1 MRKAWRSVE
10 NKETHKWRLLLWFA
24 SCLIIWVDIGQPHPH
39 QAPPNTM
46 WGKHQTPCL
55 AAKTPNIM
63 SDSENTKHHVWQT
76 LNNSEK
82 YAESSDEKTFVS
94 SNVWL
99 LTFKILWQKVLKP
112 SSKMLIREEEKMKVS
127 RRESFWIIALSPNAS
142 FLVSLLSTNDVNWAF
157 LRSTGTAGIFRR
169 VQEGKSYSP
178 DDDSQGKGKAN
189 DESLLEVRLYLV
201 TDVLHQTKINLIFA
215 NFSAST
221 HFWFRRLHCT
231 IA

>member
-46 WGKHQTPCL
+46 CGKHQTPCL

-82 YAESSDEKTFVS
+82 YAGSSDEKTFVS

-99 LTFKILWQKVLKP
+99 LTFKILWQKVVKP
-112 SSKMLIREEEKMKVS
+112 SSKTLIREEEKMKVS
-127 RRESFWIIALSPNAS
+127 RRETFKSSPCP
-142 FLVSLLSTNDVNWAF
+142 
-157 LRSTGTAGIFRR
+157 
-169 VQEGKSYSP
+169 QMP
-178 DDDSQGKGKAN
+178 
-189 DESLLEVRLYLV
+189 
-201 TDVLHQTKINLIFA
+201 
-215 NFSAST
+215 
-221 HFWFRRLHCT
+221 HFWYLYSRRMM
-231 IA
+231 

>member
-99 LTFKILWQKVLKP
+99 LTFKILWRSPEAQLKDAD
-112 SSKMLIREEEKMKVS
+112 KRRGKMKVS
-127 RRESFWIIALSPNAS
+127 RRENFWIIALSSNAS
-142 FLVSLLSTNDVNWAF
+142 FLVSLDEWRKLSFSEN
-157 LRSTGTAGIFRR
+157 
-169 VQEGKSYSP
+169 
-178 DDDSQGKGKAN
+178 QGHGG
-189 DESLLEVRLYLV
+189 
-201 TDVLHQTKINLIFA
+201 NL
-215 NFSAST
+215 
-221 HFWFRRLHCT
+221 
-231 IA
+231 

>member
-1 MRKAWRSVE
+1 MVCLLKPMEIKYR
-10 NKETHKWRLLLWFA
+10 NILPNHKNNVGLLNYLTWIGVQLLA
-24 SCLIIWVDIGQPHPH
+24 EHSC
-39 QAPPNTM
+39 
-46 WGKHQTPCL
+46 
-55 AAKTPNIM
+55 
-63 SDSENTKHHVWQT
+63 
-76 LNNSEK
+76 
-82 YAESSDEKTFVS
+82 S

-99 LTFKILWQKVLKP
+99 LTFKILWQKVLKA
-112 SSKMLIREEEKMKVS
+112 SSKKLIREEEKMKVS
-127 RRESFWIIALSPNAS
+127 RTRRESFWIIALSPNAS

-221 HFWFRRLHCT
+221 HFWFRRLDCT
-231 IA
+231 IV